1 MEIPPLSE
9 RPVSQEEEEAFLRS
23 IQPRRGLFG
32 RRFIGPRRWRPGW
45 AWVPRV
51 RGGGRGGGRGSGA
64 SQSGEDA
71 ATVDSGSQ
79 SGGASFDSGSQGVAW
94 LRADPVDWGIRI
106 AVVLLIVA
114 GCYAVYINGVAEG
127 WWRAWG
133 ENPTAI
139 PTRSAMSGRV
149 PTPTPTPSASGE
161 AAMSGGY
168 QVGPDGVLVRPAE
181 HAASTYTLPEL
192 PPAATENSER
202 GAEAAAEHYLA
213 LLVYAWNTGDTTPL
227 ADMSDPTSEFAN
239 SYLRDI
245 DNVYQGGWTYGNA
258 SRVVHVLRLEPVP
271 AGEGNV
277 QPNTIGVKLQIVS
290 SDGITCRGQKIT
302 VKDEEYTST
311 LSLFMTW
318 KDGRWIETQ
327 GRVISEHEQ

>member
-51 RGGGRGGGRGSGA
+51 HGGR
-64 SQSGEDA
+64 
-71 ATVDSGSQ
+71 
-79 SGGASFDSGSQGVAW
+79 SGGEGGPGEGGAAFSGGTSGVAAW
-94 LRADPVDWGIRI
+94 LRADLVDWGIRI
-106 AVVLLIVA
+106 AVVFLIVA

-133 ENPTAI
+133 ENPTAQ
-139 PTRSAMSGRV
+139 PTRSVMSGQA
-149 PTPTPTPSASGE
+149 PTPTAIGSGE

-192 PPAATENSER
+192 PQAATENSER

-227 ADMSDPTSEFAN
+227 ADMSDPNSEFAN
-239 SYLRDI
+239 TYITNIGDLY
-245 DNVYQGGWTYGNA
+245 NGGWSYGTS
-258 SRVVHVLRLEPVP
+258 SRVTDVLRVEPVP
-271 AGEGNV
+271 ANGTDVPENS
-277 QPNTIGVKLQIVS
+277 ILVKFHITS
-290 SDGITCRGQKIT
+290 IDGIKCHGLRTKEQT
-302 VKDEEYTST
+302 DEYGST
-311 LSLFMTW
+311 LSIILTW
-318 KDGRWIETQ
+318 KNGAWKEIQ
-327 GRVISEHEQ
+327 GRVIRDE

>member
-51 RGGGRGGGRGSGA
+51 RGGAGRGGGRGGA

-71 ATVDSGSQ
+71 A
-79 SGGASFDSGSQGVAW
+79 AFDSGSQGGGVAW

-114 GCYAVYINGVAEG
+114 GCYAIYINGVAEG

-133 ENPTAI
+133 ENPTTQ
-139 PTRSAMSGRV
+139 PTRSAMSGRA
-149 PTPTPTPSASGE
+149 PTPTPTPSTSGE

-192 PPAATENSER
+192 PQAATENNER

-227 ADMSDPTSEFAN
+227 ANMSDPNSEFAN
-239 SYLRDI
+239 TYITNIGELYSH
-245 DNVYQGGWTYGNA
+245 GWADGTA
-258 SRVVHVLRLEPVP
+258 SKITRVLRVEPMEPNGTDVP
-271 AGEGNV
+271 ENTVFVKFRISSIDGKECNGTRLKV
-277 QPNTIGVKLQIVS
+277 QES
-290 SDGITCRGQKIT
+290 
-302 VKDEEYTST
+302 EYEST
-311 LSLFMTW
+311 LSFLMTW
-318 KDGRWIETQ
+318 QDGKWIELQ
-327 GRVISEHEQ
+327 GRVISDDE

>member
-45 AWVPRV
+45 AWLPRV
-51 RGGGRGGGRGSGA
+51 RGGRSSGEGGPGEGGTAFSGTSGGGVA
-64 SQSGEDA
+64 
-71 ATVDSGSQ
+71 
-79 SGGASFDSGSQGVAW
+79 AW

-133 ENPTAI
+133 ENPTAQ
-139 PTRSAMSGRV
+139 PTRPAMSGGA
-149 PTPTPTPSASGE
+149 PTPGPSVSGE

-192 PPAATENSER
+192 PQAATENTER

-227 ADMSDPTSEFAN
+227 ADMSDPDSKFASTYVANIEELYSHGWADGTSSKVTA
-239 SYLRDI
+239 
-245 DNVYQGGWTYGNA
+245 
-258 SRVVHVLRLEPVP
+258 VLRVEPMEANGTDVP
-271 AGEGNV
+271 E
-277 QPNTIGVKLQIVS
+277 NTIFIKFRIS
-290 SDGITCRGQKIT
+290 SIDGKECVGTRLKTQ
-302 VKDEEYTST
+302 ENEYEST
-311 LSLFMTW
+311 LSFLMTW
-318 KDGRWIETQ
+318 KDGRWIEIQ
-327 GRVISEHEQ
+327 GRVISDDE

>member
-51 RGGGRGGGRGSGA
+51 RGGGSGGA

-71 ATVDSGSQ
+71 TVDSGG
-79 SGGASFDSGSQGVAW
+79 SGVAAW

-106 AVVLLIVA
+106 AVVVLIVA

-139 PTRSAMSGRV
+139 PTRSAMSGRA
-149 PTPTPTPSASGE
+149 PTPTATGSSRAP
-161 AAMSGGY
+161 MSGGY

-192 PPAATENSER
+192 PQAATENSER

-213 LLVYAWNTGDTTPL
+213 LGVYAWNTGDTTPL
-227 ADMSDPTSEFAN
+227 ADMSDPSSEFASKYIRRIN
-239 SYLRDI
+239 E
-245 DNVYQGGWTYGNA
+245 VYKDGWTYGNQSA
-258 SRVVHVLRLEPVP
+258 VVHVLRLEPVP
-271 AGEGNV
+271 ADGGNV
-277 QPNTIGVKLQIVS
+277 QPDTIGVRFELKS
-290 SDGITCRGQKIT
+290 SDGVTCRGQKIT
-302 VKDEEYTST
+302 VKDKEYTST
-311 LSLFMTW
+311 MSLFMTW
-318 KDGRWIETQ
+318 KDGRWVETQ
-327 GRVISEHEQ
+327 GSATTHEE

>member
-45 AWVPRV
+45 AWIPCV
-51 RGGGRGGGRGSGA
+51 RGGGGRGGGGGT
-64 SQSGEDA
+64 SQSGEDGA
-71 ATVDSGSQ
+71 A
-79 SGGASFDSGSQGVAW
+79 FDSGGSGGGVAW

-133 ENPTAI
+133 ENPTTI
-139 PTRSAMSGRV
+139 PTRSAMSGRA

-227 ADMSDPTSEFAN
+227 ADMSDPNSEFAN
-239 SYLRDI
+239 SYVRDI
-245 DNVYQGGWTYGNA
+245 DNAYESGWTYRNE

-290 SDGITCRGQKIT
+290 SEGVTCRGQKIT
-302 VKDEEYTST
+302 VNEEEYTST

-318 KDGRWIETQ
+318 RDGRWIETQ
-327 GRVISEHEQ
+327 GRMISEHEQ

>member
-45 AWVPRV
+45 AWRV
-51 RGGGRGGGRGSGA
+51 RGGAGRGAGRGGA
-64 SQSGEDA
+64 SQSGEGGA
-71 ATVDSGSQ
+71 VDSGSQ
-79 SGGASFDSGSQGVAW
+79 SGGVAW

-106 AVVLLIVA
+106 AVVVLIVA

-139 PTRSAMSGRV
+139 PTRSAMSGRA

-168 QVGPDGVLVRPAE
+168 QVGPDGILVRPAE

-192 PPAATENSER
+192 PQAATENSER

-227 ADMSDPTSEFAN
+227 ADMSDPNSEFAN
-239 SYLRDI
+239 TYITNIGELYSH
-245 DNVYQGGWTYGNA
+245 GWADGTA
-258 SRVVHVLRLEPVP
+258 SKITRVLRVEPMEPNGTDVP
-271 AGEGNV
+271 ENTVFVKFRISSIDGKECNGTRLKV
-277 QPNTIGVKLQIVS
+277 QES
-290 SDGITCRGQKIT
+290 
-302 VKDEEYTST
+302 EYEST
-311 LSLFMTW
+311 LSFLMTW
-318 KDGRWIETQ
+318 QDGKWIELQ
-327 GRVISEHEQ
+327 GRVISDDE

>member
-45 AWVPRV
+45 AWRV
-51 RGGGRGGGRGSGA
+51 RGGGSGA
-64 SQSGEDA
+64 SQSGE
-71 ATVDSGSQ
+71 
-79 SGGASFDSGSQGVAW
+79 GGAVDSGSQGVAW

-106 AVVLLIVA
+106 AVVVLIVA

-133 ENPTAI
+133 EKPTAI
-139 PTRSAMSGRV
+139 PTRSAMSGRA
-149 PTPTPTPSASGE
+149 PTPTATGSSRAP
-161 AAMSGGY
+161 MSGGY

-181 HAASTYTLPEL
+181 HAASTYPLPEL
-192 PPAATENSER
+192 PQAATENSER

-227 ADMSDPTSEFAN
+227 ANMSDPNSEFAS

-245 DNVYQGGWTYGNA
+245 DNTYQSGWAYGNET
-258 SRVVHVLRLEPVP
+258 RVVHVLRLEPVP

-290 SDGITCRGQKIT
+290 SDGVTCRGQKIT
-302 VKDEEYTST
+302 VKEEEYTST

>member
-32 RRFIGPRRWRPGW
+32 RRFIGPRRWRLGW
-45 AWVPRV
+45 AWLPRV
-51 RGGGRGGGRGSGA
+51 HGGR
-64 SQSGEDA
+64 
-71 ATVDSGSQ
+71 
-79 SGGASFDSGSQGVAW
+79 SGGEGGPGEGGAAFSGTSGGVAAW

-106 AVVLLIVA
+106 AVVFLIVA

-133 ENPTAI
+133 ENPTTI
-139 PTRSAMSGRV
+139 PTRSAMSGRA
-149 PTPTPTPSASGE
+149 PTPTPTPSVSGE

-227 ADMSDPTSEFAN
+227 ANMSDPNSEFAN
-239 SYLRDI
+239 TYITNIGDLY
-245 DNVYQGGWTYGNA
+245 NGGWSYGTS
-258 SRVVHVLRLEPVP
+258 SRVTDVLRVEPVP
-271 AGEGNV
+271 ANGTDVPENS
-277 QPNTIGVKLQIVS
+277 ILVKFHITS
-290 SDGITCRGQKIT
+290 IDGIKCHGLRTKEQT
-302 VKDEEYTST
+302 DEYGST
-311 LSLFMTW
+311 LSIILTW
-318 KDGRWIETQ
+318 KNGAWREIQ
-327 GRVISEHEQ
+327 GRVIRDE

>member
-45 AWVPRV
+45 AWRV
-51 RGGGRGGGRGSGA
+51 RGGGSGA
-64 SQSGEDA
+64 SQSGEGGA
-71 ATVDSGSQ
+71 VDSGSQ
-79 SGGASFDSGSQGVAW
+79 SVAW

-106 AVVLLIVA
+106 AVVVLIVA

-139 PTRSAMSGRV
+139 PTRSAMSGRA

-168 QVGPDGVLVRPAE
+168 QVGPDGILVRPAE

-192 PPAATENSER
+192 PQAATENSER

-227 ADMSDPTSEFAN
+227 ANMSDPNSEFAS

-245 DNVYQGGWTYGNA
+245 DNTYQSGWAYGNET
-258 SRVVHVLRLEPVP
+258 RVVHVLRLEPVP

-290 SDGITCRGQKIT
+290 SDGVTCRGQKIT
-302 VKDEEYTST
+302 VKEEEYTST

>member
-45 AWVPRV
+45 AWGPRV
-51 RGGGRGGGRGSGA
+51 HGGERGGEGGPGEGGA
-64 SQSGEDA
+64 A
-71 ATVDSGSQ
+71 F
-79 SGGASFDSGSQGVAW
+79 SGGQGGVAAW

-106 AVVLLIVA
+106 AIVFLIVA

-133 ENPTAI
+133 ENPTAQ
-139 PTRSAMSGRV
+139 PTRPVMSGQA
-149 PTPTPTPSASGE
+149 PTPTATGSGE

-181 HAASTYTLPEL
+181 HAASTYPLPEL

-227 ADMSDPTSEFAN
+227 ANMSDPNSEFAN
-239 SYLRDI
+239 TYITNIGDLY
-245 DNVYQGGWTYGNA
+245 NGGWSYGTS
-258 SRVVHVLRLEPVP
+258 SRVTDVLRVEPVP
-271 AGEGNV
+271 ANGTDVPENS
-277 QPNTIGVKLQIVS
+277 ILVKFHITS
-290 SDGITCRGQKIT
+290 IDGIKCHGLRTKEQT
-302 VKDEEYTST
+302 DEYGST
-311 LSLFMTW
+311 LSIILMW
-318 KDGRWIETQ
+318 KNGAWTEIQ
-327 GRVISEHEQ
+327 GRVIRDE

>member
-32 RRFIGPRRWRPGW
+32 RRFIGPRRWRLGW
-45 AWVPRV
+45 AWLPRV
-51 RGGGRGGGRGSGA
+51 HGGR
-64 SQSGEDA
+64 
-71 ATVDSGSQ
+71 
-79 SGGASFDSGSQGVAW
+79 SGGEGGPGEGGAAFSGTSGGVAAW

-106 AVVLLIVA
+106 AVVFLIVA

-133 ENPTAI
+133 EKPTAQ
-139 PTRSAMSGRV
+139 PTRPVMSGQA
-149 PTPTPTPSASGE
+149 PTPTATGSGE

-181 HAASTYTLPEL
+181 HAASTYPQPEL

-227 ADMSDPTSEFAN
+227 ANMSDPNSEFAN
-239 SYLRDI
+239 TYITNIGDLY
-245 DNVYQGGWTYGNA
+245 NGGWSYGTS
-258 SRVVHVLRLEPVP
+258 SRVTDVLRVEPVP
-271 AGEGNV
+271 ANGTDVPENS
-277 QPNTIGVKLQIVS
+277 ILVKFHITS
-290 SDGITCRGQKIT
+290 IDGIKCHGLRTKEQT
-302 VKDEEYTST
+302 DEYGST
-311 LSLFMTW
+311 LSIILTW
-318 KDGRWIETQ
+318 KNGAWREIQ
-327 GRVISEHEQ
+327 GRVIRDE

>member
-45 AWVPRV
+45 AWRV
-51 RGGGRGGGRGSGA
+51 RGGGSGA
-64 SQSGEDA
+64 SQSGE
-71 ATVDSGSQ
+71 
-79 SGGASFDSGSQGVAW
+79 GGAVDSGSQGVAW

-106 AVVLLIVA
+106 AVVVLIVA

-139 PTRSAMSGRV
+139 PTRSAMSGRA

-168 QVGPDGVLVRPAE
+168 QIGPDGILVRPAE
-181 HAASTYTLPEL
+181 HAASTYPLPQL
-192 PPAATENSER
+192 PQAATENNER

-213 LLVYAWNTGDTTPL
+213 LLVYAWNTGDTTPFV
-227 ADMSDPTSEFAN
+227 DMSDSGDDFHQKLA
-239 SYLRDI
+239 SKIRDT
-245 DNVYQGGWTYGNA
+245 YSSGWTYDNR
-258 SRVVHVLRLEPVP
+258 STIDRILRVDPVDANDSDVP
-271 AGEGNV
+271 
-277 QPNTIGVKLQIVS
+277 PNTISVAFLTTS
-290 SDGITCRGQKIT
+290 SDGTTCQGQKIT
-302 VKDEEYTST
+302 TNGSDYQTVVA
-311 LSLFMTW
+311 LLMTW
-318 KDGRWIETQ
+318 RDNRWIVTEGTA
-327 GRVISEHEQ
+327 VKPNA

>member
-32 RRFIGPRRWRPGW
+32 RRFIGPRRWRLGW
-45 AWVPRV
+45 AWLPRV
-51 RGGGRGGGRGSGA
+51 HGGR
-64 SQSGEDA
+64 
-71 ATVDSGSQ
+71 
-79 SGGASFDSGSQGVAW
+79 SGGEGGPGEGGAAFSGTSGGVAAW

-106 AVVLLIVA
+106 AVVFLIVA

-133 ENPTAI
+133 EKPTAQ
-139 PTRSAMSGRV
+139 PTRPVMSGQA
-149 PTPTPTPSASGE
+149 PTPTATGSGE

-181 HAASTYTLPEL
+181 HAASTYPLPEL

-227 ADMSDPTSEFAN
+227 ANMSDPNSEFAN
-239 SYLRDI
+239 TYITNIGDLY
-245 DNVYQGGWTYGNA
+245 NGGWSYGTS
-258 SRVVHVLRLEPVP
+258 SRVTDVLRVEPVP
-271 AGEGNV
+271 ANGTDVPENS
-277 QPNTIGVKLQIVS
+277 ILVKFHITS
-290 SDGITCRGQKIT
+290 IDGIKCHGLRTKEQT
-302 VKDEEYTST
+302 DEYGST
-311 LSLFMTW
+311 LSIILTW
-318 KDGRWIETQ
+318 KNGAWREIQ
-327 GRVISEHEQ
+327 GRVIRDE

>member
-32 RRFIGPRRWRPGW
+32 RRFIGPRRWRPDW
-45 AWVPRV
+45 AWRV
-51 RGGGRGGGRGSGA
+51 RGGGRGSGA
-64 SQSGEDA
+64 SQSGE
-71 ATVDSGSQ
+71 G
-79 SGGASFDSGSQGVAW
+79 GVAW
-94 LRADPVDWGIRI
+94 WRADPVDWGIRI

-133 ENPTAI
+133 EKPTAL
-139 PTRSAMSGRV
+139 PTRSAMSGST
-149 PTPTPTPSASGE
+149 PTPTPTPSVSGE

-227 ADMSDPTSEFAN
+227 ADMSDPTSDFA
-239 SYLRDI
+239 STYISDI
-245 DNVYQGGWTYGNA
+245 DQRYSNGWTYGLT
-258 SRVVHVLRLEPVP
+258 SKITYVLRVEPVP
-271 AGEGNV
+271 ANGADIPEGSV
-277 QPNTIGVKLQIVS
+277 LTKFRIES
-290 SDGITCRGQKIT
+290 YDGTVCSNQKIT
-302 VKDEEYTST
+302 VASAPYEST
-311 LSLFMTW
+311 LSLLMTW
-318 KDGRWIETQ
+318 SNGRWRETQ
-327 GRVISEHEQ
+327 GRVVGDNE

>member
-32 RRFIGPRRWRPGW
+32 RRFIGPRRWRLGW
-45 AWVPRV
+45 AWLPRV
-51 RGGGRGGGRGSGA
+51 HGGR
-64 SQSGEDA
+64 
-71 ATVDSGSQ
+71 
-79 SGGASFDSGSQGVAW
+79 SGGEGGPGEGGAAFSGGTSGVAAW
-94 LRADPVDWGIRI
+94 LRADLVDWGIRI
-106 AVVLLIVA
+106 AVVFLIVA

-133 ENPTAI
+133 ENPTAQ
-139 PTRSAMSGRV
+139 PTRSVMSGQA
-149 PTPTPTPSASGE
+149 PTPTAIGSGE

-192 PPAATENSER
+192 PQAATENTER

-227 ADMSDPTSEFAN
+227 ANMSDPNSEFAN
-239 SYLRDI
+239 TYITNIGDLY
-245 DNVYQGGWTYGNA
+245 NGGWSYGTS
-258 SRVVHVLRLEPVP
+258 SRVTDVLRVEPVP
-271 AGEGNV
+271 ANGTDVPENS
-277 QPNTIGVKLQIVS
+277 ILVKFHITS
-290 SDGITCRGQKIT
+290 IDGIKCHGLRTKEQT
-302 VKDEEYTST
+302 DEYRST
-311 LSLFMTW
+311 LSIILTW
-318 KDGRWIETQ
+318 KNGAWTEIQ
-327 GRVISEHEQ
+327 GRVIRDE

>member
-32 RRFIGPRRWRPGW
+32 RRFIGPRRWRLGW
-45 AWVPRV
+45 AWLPRV
-51 RGGGRGGGRGSGA
+51 HGGR
-64 SQSGEDA
+64 
-71 ATVDSGSQ
+71 
-79 SGGASFDSGSQGVAW
+79 SGGEGGPGEGGAAFSGTSGGVAAW

-106 AVVLLIVA
+106 AVVFLIVA

-133 ENPTAI
+133 ENPTAQ
-139 PTRSAMSGRV
+139 PTRSAMSGGA
-149 PTPTPTPSASGE
+149 PTPGPSVSGE

-181 HAASTYTLPEL
+181 HAASTYPLPEL
-192 PPAATENSER
+192 PQAATENTER

-227 ADMSDPTSEFAN
+227 ANMSDPNSEFAN
-239 SYLRDI
+239 TYITNIGDLY
-245 DNVYQGGWTYGNA
+245 NGGWSYGTS
-258 SRVVHVLRLEPVP
+258 SRVTDVLRVEPVP
-271 AGEGNV
+271 ANGTDVPENS
-277 QPNTIGVKLQIVS
+277 ILVKFHITS
-290 SDGITCRGQKIT
+290 IDGIKCHGLRTKEQT
-302 VKDEEYTST
+302 DEYGST
-311 LSLFMTW
+311 LSIILTW
-318 KDGRWIETQ
+318 KNGAWTEIQ
-327 GRVISEHEQ
+327 GRVIRDE

>member
-32 RRFIGPRRWRPGW
+32 RRFIGPRRWRLGW

-51 RGGGRGGGRGSGA
+51 RRDARGGEGGAPFSGSTSGGGVA
-64 SQSGEDA
+64 
-71 ATVDSGSQ
+71 
-79 SGGASFDSGSQGVAW
+79 AW
-94 LRADPVDWGIRI
+94 LRADLVDWGIRI
-106 AVVLLIVA
+106 AVVFLIVA
-114 GCYAVYINGVAEG
+114 GCYAIYINGVAEG

-133 ENPTAI
+133 EKPTAQ
-139 PTRSAMSGRV
+139 PTRPVMSGRA

-227 ADMSDPTSEFAN
+227 ADMSDPTSDFA
-239 SYLRDI
+239 STYISDI
-245 DNVYQGGWTYGNA
+245 DQRYSNGWTYGLT
-258 SRVVHVLRLEPVP
+258 SKITYVLRVEPVP
-271 AGEGNV
+271 ANGADIPEGSV
-277 QPNTIGVKLQIVS
+277 LTKFRIES
-290 SDGITCRGQKIT
+290 YDGTVCSNQKIT
-302 VKDEEYTST
+302 VASAPYEST
-311 LSLFMTW
+311 LSLLMTW
-318 KDGRWIETQ
+318 SNGRWRETQ
-327 GRVISEHEQ
+327 GRVVGDNE

>member
-51 RGGGRGGGRGSGA
+51 RGGGSGGA

-71 ATVDSGSQ
+71 TVDSGG
-79 SGGASFDSGSQGVAW
+79 SGVAAW

-139 PTRSAMSGRV
+139 PTRSAMSGRA
-149 PTPTPTPSASGE
+149 PTPTATGSSRAP
-161 AAMSGGY
+161 MSGGY

-192 PPAATENSER
+192 PQAATENSER

-213 LLVYAWNTGDTTPL
+213 LGVYAWNTGDTTPL
-227 ADMSDPTSEFAN
+227 ADMSDPSSEFASKYIRRIN
-239 SYLRDI
+239 E
-245 DNVYQGGWTYGNA
+245 VYKDGWTYGNQSA
-258 SRVVHVLRLEPVP
+258 VVHVLRLEPVP
-271 AGEGNV
+271 ADGGNV
-277 QPNTIGVKLQIVS
+277 QPDTIGVRFELKS
-290 SDGITCRGQKIT
+290 SDGVTCRGQKIT
-302 VKDEEYTST
+302 VKDKEYTST
-311 LSLFMTW
+311 MSLFMTW
-318 KDGRWIETQ
+318 KDGRWVETQ
-327 GRVISEHEQ
+327 GSATTHEE

>member
-51 RGGGRGGGRGSGA
+51 HGGAERGGGGEGGP
-64 SQSGEDA
+64 GE
-71 ATVDSGSQ
+71 
-79 SGGASFDSGSQGVAW
+79 GGAAFSGTSGVAAW
-94 LRADPVDWGIRI
+94 LRADLVDWGIRI

-133 ENPTAI
+133 EKPTAQ
-139 PTRSAMSGRV
+139 PTRPVMSGQA
-149 PTPTPTPSASGE
+149 PTPTATGSGE

-227 ADMSDPTSEFAN
+227 ANMSDPNSEFAN
-239 SYLRDI
+239 TYITNIGDLY
-245 DNVYQGGWTYGNA
+245 NGGWSYGTS
-258 SRVVHVLRLEPVP
+258 SRVTDVLRVEPVP
-271 AGEGNV
+271 ANGTDVPENS
-277 QPNTIGVKLQIVS
+277 ILVKFHITS
-290 SDGITCRGQKIT
+290 IDGIKCHGLRTKEQT
-302 VKDEEYTST
+302 DEYGST
-311 LSLFMTW
+311 LSIILTW
-318 KDGRWIETQ
+318 KNGAWREIQ
-327 GRVISEHEQ
+327 GRVIRDE

>member
-23 IQPRRGLFG
+23 IQPRGLFG
-32 RRFIGPRRWRPGW
+32 RRFIGPRRWRPDW
-45 AWVPRV
+45 AWIPRV
-51 RGGGRGGGRGSGA
+51 HGGGRGSGT

-71 ATVDSGSQ
+71 ATDSGSQ
-79 SGGASFDSGSQGVAW
+79 SGGVAW

-139 PTRSAMSGRV
+139 PTRSAMSGRA
-149 PTPTPTPSASGE
+149 PTPTPSMSGQ
-161 AAMSGGY
+161 APMSGGY

-181 HAASTYTLPEL
+181 HAASTYPLPEL
-192 PPAATENSER
+192 PQAATENSER

-227 ADMSDPTSEFAN
+227 ANMSDPNSEFAN
-239 SYLRDI
+239 TYITNIGDLYD
-245 DNVYQGGWTYGNA
+245 GGWSYGTS
-258 SRVVHVLRLEPVP
+258 SRVTDVLRVEPVP
-271 AGEGNV
+271 ANGTDVPENS
-277 QPNTIGVKLQIVS
+277 ILVKFHITSV
-290 SDGITCRGQKIT
+290 DGIKCHGLRTKEQT
-302 VKDEEYTST
+302 DEYGST
-311 LSLFMTW
+311 LSIILTW
-318 KDGRWIETQ
+318 RNGGWTEIQ
-327 GRVISEHEQ
+327 GRVIRDE

>member
-32 RRFIGPRRWRPGW
+32 RRFIGPRRWCPGW
-45 AWVPRV
+45 AWRV
-51 RGGGRGGGRGSGA
+51 RGGGGRGGA
-64 SQSGEDA
+64 SQSGEGGA
-71 ATVDSGSQ
+71 AF
-79 SGGASFDSGSQGVAW
+79 SGGTSGGVAW

-133 ENPTAI
+133 EKPTAQ
-139 PTRSAMSGRV
+139 PTRPVMSGQA
-149 PTPTPTPSASGE
+149 PTPTATGSGE

-181 HAASTYTLPEL
+181 HAASTYPQPEL

-227 ADMSDPTSEFAN
+227 ADMSDPTSDFA
-239 SYLRDI
+239 STYISDI
-245 DNVYQGGWTYGNA
+245 DQRYSNGWTYGLT
-258 SRVVHVLRLEPVP
+258 SKITYVLRVEPVP
-271 AGEGNV
+271 ANGADIPEGSV
-277 QPNTIGVKLQIVS
+277 LTKFRIES
-290 SDGITCRGQKIT
+290 YDGTVCSNQKIT
-302 VKDEEYTST
+302 VASAPYEST
-311 LSLFMTW
+311 LSLLMTW
-318 KDGRWIETQ
+318 SNGRWRETQ
-327 GRVISEHEQ
+327 GRVVGDNE

>member
-32 RRFIGPRRWRPGW
+32 RRFIGPRRWRLGW
-45 AWVPRV
+45 VRVPRV
-51 RGGGRGGGRGSGA
+51 RGSVR
-64 SQSGEDA
+64 
-71 ATVDSGSQ
+71 
-79 SGGASFDSGSQGVAW
+79 SGGEGGPGEGGAAFSGTSGVAAW

-106 AVVLLIVA
+106 AVVFLIVA

-133 ENPTAI
+133 ENPTAQ
-139 PTRSAMSGRV
+139 PTRPVMSGQA
-149 PTPTPTPSASGE
+149 PTPGPSVSGE

-192 PPAATENSER
+192 PQAATENSER

-227 ADMSDPTSEFAN
+227 ANMSDPTSEFAN

-245 DNVYQGGWTYGNA
+245 DNVYQGGWAYGNE

-290 SDGITCRGQKIT
+290 SDGVTCRGQKIT
-302 VKDEEYTST
+302 VKDDEYTST

>member
-32 RRFIGPRRWRPGW
+32 RRFIGPRRWRLGW

-51 RGGGRGGGRGSGA
+51 HHRGEGGPGEGGAAFSGGTSGGGVA
-64 SQSGEDA
+64 
-71 ATVDSGSQ
+71 
-79 SGGASFDSGSQGVAW
+79 AW
-94 LRADPVDWGIRI
+94 LRADPMDWGIRI

-133 ENPTAI
+133 ENPTAQ
-139 PTRSAMSGRV
+139 PTRPVMSGQA
-149 PTPTPTPSASGE
+149 PTPVPSVSSE

-168 QVGPDGVLVRPAE
+168 QIGPDGVLVRPAE

-192 PPAATENSER
+192 PQAATENTER

-213 LLVYAWNTGDTTPL
+213 LGVYAWNTGDTTPL
-227 ADMSDPTSEFAN
+227 ADMSDPSSEFASEYIRRIN
-239 SYLRDI
+239 E
-245 DNVYQGGWTYGNA
+245 VYKDGWTYGNQ
-258 SRVVHVLRLEPVP
+258 STVVHVLRLEPVP
-271 AGEGNV
+271 TDGGNV
-277 QPNTIGVKLQIVS
+277 QPNTIGVRFELKS
-290 SDGITCRGQKIT
+290 NDGVTCRGQKIT
-302 VKDEEYTST
+302 VKDKEYTST
-311 LSLFMTW
+311 MSLFMTW
-318 KDGRWIETQ
+318 KDGRWVETQ
-327 GRVISEHEQ
+327 GSATTHEE

>member
-51 RGGGRGGGRGSGA
+51 HHRGEGGPGEGGAAFSGGTSGGGVA
-64 SQSGEDA
+64 
-71 ATVDSGSQ
+71 
-79 SGGASFDSGSQGVAW
+79 AW

-133 ENPTAI
+133 ENPTAQ
-139 PTRSAMSGRV
+139 PTRPAMSGQA
-149 PTPTPTPSASGE
+149 PTPGPSVSGE

-168 QVGPDGVLVRPAE
+168 QIGPDGVLVRPAE

-192 PPAATENSER
+192 PQAATENSER

-227 ADMSDPTSEFAN
+227 ANMSDPNSEFAN
-239 SYLRDI
+239 TYITNIGDLY
-245 DNVYQGGWTYGNA
+245 NGGWSYGTS
-258 SRVVHVLRLEPVP
+258 SRVTDVLRVEPVP
-271 AGEGNV
+271 ANGTDVPENS
-277 QPNTIGVKLQIVS
+277 ILVKFHITS
-290 SDGITCRGQKIT
+290 IDGIKCHGLRTKEQT
-302 VKDEEYTST
+302 DEYGST
-311 LSLFMTW
+311 LSIILTW
-318 KDGRWIETQ
+318 KNGAWREIQ
-327 GRVISEHEQ
+327 GRVIRDE

>member
-32 RRFIGPRRWRPGW
+32 RRFIGPRRWRPDWG
-45 AWVPRV
+45 PRV
-51 RGGGRGGGRGSGA
+51 RGGGGSGGA
-64 SQSGEDA
+64 SQSGEGGA
-71 ATVDSGSQ
+71 VDSGSQ
-79 SGGASFDSGSQGVAW
+79 GGGVAW

-133 ENPTAI
+133 ENPTTI
-139 PTRSAMSGRV
+139 PTRSAMSGRA
-149 PTPTPTPSASGE
+149 PTPTPSVSGE

-168 QVGPDGVLVRPAE
+168 QVGPDGILVRPAE

-192 PPAATENSER
+192 PQAATENSER

-227 ADMSDPTSEFAN
+227 ANMSDPNSEFAN
-239 SYLRDI
+239 TYITNIGDLY
-245 DNVYQGGWTYGNA
+245 NGGWSYGTS
-258 SRVVHVLRLEPVP
+258 SRVTDVLRVEPVP
-271 AGEGNV
+271 ANGTDVPENS
-277 QPNTIGVKLQIVS
+277 ILVKFHITSV
-290 SDGITCRGQKIT
+290 DGIKCHGLRTKEQT
-302 VKDEEYTST
+302 DEYGST
-311 LSLFMTW
+311 LSIILTW
-318 KDGRWIETQ
+318 RNGGWTEIQ
-327 GRVISEHEQ
+327 GRVIRDE

>member
-45 AWVPRV
+45 VPRV
-51 RGGGRGGGRGSGA
+51 RGGAGRGGGGGA
-64 SQSGEDA
+64 SQSGEDG
-71 ATVDSGSQ
+71 AT
-79 SGGASFDSGSQGVAW
+79 FDSGTSGGVAAW

-106 AVVLLIVA
+106 AVVVLIVA

-133 ENPTAI
+133 ENPTTI
-139 PTRSAMSGRV
+139 PTRSAMSGRA
-149 PTPTPTPSASGE
+149 PTPTPTPSTSGE

-227 ADMSDPTSEFAN
+227 ANMSDPNSEFAN
-239 SYLRDI
+239 TYITNIGELYSH
-245 DNVYQGGWTYGNA
+245 GWADGTA
-258 SRVVHVLRLEPVP
+258 SKITRVLRVEPMEPNGTDVP
-271 AGEGNV
+271 ENTVFVKFRISSIDGKECNGTRLKV
-277 QPNTIGVKLQIVS
+277 QES
-290 SDGITCRGQKIT
+290 
-302 VKDEEYTST
+302 EYEST
-311 LSLFMTW
+311 LSFLMTW
-318 KDGRWIETQ
+318 QDGKWIELQ
-327 GRVISEHEQ
+327 GRVISDDE

>member
-45 AWVPRV
+45 VRVPRAHH
-51 RGGGRGGGRGSGA
+51 RGEGGP
-64 SQSGEDA
+64 GE
-71 ATVDSGSQ
+71 
-79 SGGASFDSGSQGVAW
+79 GGAAFSSSQGGVAAW
-94 LRADPVDWGIRI
+94 LRADLVDWGIRI

-133 ENPTAI
+133 ENPTAQ
-139 PTRSAMSGRV
+139 PTRSAMSGQA
-149 PTPTPTPSASGE
+149 PTPGPSVSGE

-181 HAASTYTLPEL
+181 HAASTYPLPEL
-192 PPAATENSER
+192 PQAATENSER

-227 ADMSDPTSEFAN
+227 ANMSDPTSEFAN

-245 DNVYQGGWTYGNA
+245 DNVYQGGWAYGNE

-290 SDGITCRGQKIT
+290 SDGVTCRGQKIT
-302 VKDEEYTST
+302 VKDDEYTST

>member
-51 RGGGRGGGRGSGA
+51 HHRGEGGP
-64 SQSGEDA
+64 GE
-71 ATVDSGSQ
+71 
-79 SGGASFDSGSQGVAW
+79 GGAAFSGTSGVAAW

-133 ENPTAI
+133 ENPTAQ
-139 PTRSAMSGRV
+139 PTRSAMSGGA
-149 PTPTPTPSASGE
+149 PTPGPSVSGE

-181 HAASTYTLPEL
+181 HAASTYPLPEL
-192 PPAATENSER
+192 PQAATENSER

-227 ADMSDPTSEFAN
+227 ANMSDPSSEFAN

-245 DNVYQGGWTYGNA
+245 DNVYQGGWAYGNE

-277 QPNTIGVKLQIVS
+277 QPNTIGVKLQIIS
-290 SDGITCRGQKIT
+290 SDGVTCRGQKIT
-302 VKDEEYTST
+302 VKDDEYTST

>member
-45 AWVPRV
+45 AWRV
-51 RGGGRGGGRGSGA
+51 RGGGA
-64 SQSGEDA
+64 SQSGEGGA
-71 ATVDSGSQ
+71 VDSGSQ
-79 SGGASFDSGSQGVAW
+79 SGGVAW

-106 AVVLLIVA
+106 AIVLLIVA

-133 ENPTAI
+133 ENPTAQ
-139 PTRSAMSGRV
+139 PTRPAMSGQA
-149 PTPTPTPSASGE
+149 PTPGPSVSGE

-168 QVGPDGVLVRPAE
+168 QIGPDGVLVRPAE
-181 HAASTYTLPEL
+181 HAASTYPLPEL
-192 PPAATENSER
+192 PQAATENSER

-227 ADMSDPTSEFAN
+227 ANMSDPNSEFAN
-239 SYLRDI
+239 TYITNIGDLYD
-245 DNVYQGGWTYGNA
+245 GGWSYGTS
-258 SRVVHVLRLEPVP
+258 SRVTDVLRVEPVP
-271 AGEGNV
+271 ANGTDVPENS
-277 QPNTIGVKLQIVS
+277 ILVKFHITSV
-290 SDGITCRGQKIT
+290 DGIKCHGLRTKEQT
-302 VKDEEYTST
+302 DEYGST
-311 LSLFMTW
+311 LSIILTW
-318 KDGRWIETQ
+318 RNGGWTEIQ
-327 GRVISEHEQ
+327 GRVIRDE